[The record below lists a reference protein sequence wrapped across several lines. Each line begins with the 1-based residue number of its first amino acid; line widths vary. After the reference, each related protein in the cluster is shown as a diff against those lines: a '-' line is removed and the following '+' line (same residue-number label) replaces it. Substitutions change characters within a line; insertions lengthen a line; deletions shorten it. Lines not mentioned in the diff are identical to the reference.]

1 MAEEFTPITT
11 QEDLN
16 KIIGERLTR
25 EREAASKKYA
35 DYDDIKG
42 KNAEYA
48 KQIEELN
55 KKVASIS
62 EKDTT
67 IADLQKKVKQYETDS
82 VKTRVAFEVGLNPKM
97 ASRLVGDNEDD
108 IRKDA
113 QAIYEMMGNKKKA
126 PSQSD
131 DAGKKADKSGVEAAY
146 RSLLDNIT
154 NKGE

>member
-25 EREAASKKYA
+25 ERESTAKKYA

-48 KQIEELN
+48 KQIEALN
-55 KKVASIS
+55 KQVEESSK
-62 EKDTT
+62 KDST
-67 IADLQKKVKQYETDS
+67 ILKLQSQIKKYEVDS
-82 VKTRVAFEVGLNPKM
+82 VKNKVAYEVGLNPQF
-97 ASRLVGDNEDD
+97 ASRLNGDTEDD

-113 QAIYEMMGNKKKA
+113 LSVMEMFSKSKHKS
-126 PSQSD
+126 PEQSD
-131 DAGKKADKSGVEAAY
+131 DAGKGKGDSKDNAFRA
-146 RSLLDNIT
+146 LLDGVM
-154 NKGE
+154 KD